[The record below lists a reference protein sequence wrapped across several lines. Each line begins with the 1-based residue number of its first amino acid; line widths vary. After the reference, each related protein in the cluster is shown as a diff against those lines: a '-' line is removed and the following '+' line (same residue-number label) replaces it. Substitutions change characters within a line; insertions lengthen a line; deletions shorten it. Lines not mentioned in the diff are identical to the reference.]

1 VSEAGFKMKDAT
13 LQLIL
18 EQLIELRKQMRDIV
32 VEWLTFLLH
41 TQEVLHSNL
50 GPETGY
56 PD

>member
-13 LQLIL
+13 LQFIL
-18 EQLIELRKQMRDIV
+18 EQLIELRKQMRDVV

-41 TQEVLHSNL
+41 TQVLHSNL
-50 GPETGY
+50 GY